1 MTRIEE
7 SCELMSVLHG
17 QPQGRRLRRF
27 YRTEMKGGAEG
38 KTIISRKI
46 QVHS

>member
-17 QPQGRRLRRF
+17 QPEVIGYANSTKFMKEYHGQADECSRL
-27 YRTEMKGGAEG
+27 A
-38 KTIISRKI
+38 
-46 QVHS
+46 